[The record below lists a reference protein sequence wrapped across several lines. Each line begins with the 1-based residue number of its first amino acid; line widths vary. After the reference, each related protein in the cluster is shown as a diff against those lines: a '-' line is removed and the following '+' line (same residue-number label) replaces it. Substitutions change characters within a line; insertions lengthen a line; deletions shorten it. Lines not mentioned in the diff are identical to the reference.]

1 MPATNVGAGLLA
13 INDNAVFQVNRG
25 DAIASKPA
33 PTKDRVRLRTWSQQP
48 LQQPL

>member
-1 MPATNVGAGLLA
+1 MLA

-33 PTKDRVRLRTWSQQP
+33 PTGVGDGFEICVVVDPRHL
-48 LQQPL
+48 